1 MLNNLLNSSIQQQQQ
16 PIHPQPVQQ
25 NPQQQPFKL
34 LQQQIPSQHMAPK
47 LIAPTMFQA
56 SNAEEKMIPQQQQ
69 QQQFR
74 PEPLTHN
81 QLIQALNYLLEND
94 ADFIRKVH
102 EAYIKSFN
110 KKISH

>member
-1 MLNNLLNSSIQQQQQ
+1 MLNSSIQQQQQ
-16 PIHPQPVQQ
+16 PIHPQPIQQ
-25 NPQQQPFKL
+25 NPQQQSFNL
-34 LQQQIPSQHMAPK
+34 LQQQIPSQHIMAPK

-56 SNAEEKMIPQQQQ
+56 SNNEEKMLP

-81 QLIQALNYLLEND
+81 QLAQALNYLLEND
-94 ADFIRKVH
+94 PDFIRKVH

>member
-1 MLNNLLNSSIQQQQQ
+1 MNNLLNSSIQQQQQ

-34 LQQQIPSQHMAPK
+34 LQQQMTPK

-56 SNAEEKMIPQQQQ
+56 SNAEEKMQ